1 MNPNTPHKQGTPAS
15 FTQVRIDLLS
25 KEYEQYR
32 ELLMPNF
39 TLIRATIVIAGR
51 NGRELVNKVISFPPG
66 SFPPEFAAF
75 LESYANGLVSQ
86 KLALES
92 SVSLINVYGKV
103 IALEDFLNEYTTG
116 EIPSI
121 DGEDVVL
128 LKNLIPGQHA
138 TIKVN
143 GEPVPVQKLS

>member
-86 KLALES
+86 NLPWKAPYPLS
-92 SVSLINVYGKV
+92 TYMGK
-103 IALEDFLNEYTTG
+103 
-116 EIPSI
+116 S
-121 DGEDVVL
+121 
-128 LKNLIPGQHA
+128 
-138 TIKVN
+138 
-143 GEPVPVQKLS
+143 